1 MGRDQYAY
9 AGIGD
14 DKEEIAYWRKHNRLH
29 GWMQDLWMDKGKPN
43 APKEESPM
51 GDFNCIPVRLT
62 LSDLEQ
68 LEAHIV
74 DKKLPETGG
83 FFFGHDSFDWYD
95 ENGKCVCAQTREEV
109 HAGSVARAQE
119 GVPAVRHRGQPHL
132 RAAGRALQRVHVIPD
147 AAHPAAAERLQP
159 ISHRAIAT
167 LAQLAVAQL
176 RWRRWL
182 RGAEA

>member
-1 MGRDQYAY
+1 MGLDQWAY

-29 GWMQDLWMDKGKPN
+29 GWMQDLWTDKEKPN
-43 APKEESPM
+43 SPKEESPM

-83 FFFGHDSFDWYD
+83 FFFGHDSFDWED
-95 ENGKCVCAQTREEV
+95 EDGNPFPKGDYFHKKTDLKFIKD
-109 HAGSVARAQE
+109 ARK
-119 GVPAVRHRGQPHL
+119 
-132 RAAGRALQRVHVIPD
+132 
-147 AAHPAAAERLQP
+147 
-159 ISHRAIAT
+159 AIAEGKE
-167 LAQLAVAQL
+167 VYYDS
-176 RWRRWL
+176 WW
-182 RGAEA
+182 